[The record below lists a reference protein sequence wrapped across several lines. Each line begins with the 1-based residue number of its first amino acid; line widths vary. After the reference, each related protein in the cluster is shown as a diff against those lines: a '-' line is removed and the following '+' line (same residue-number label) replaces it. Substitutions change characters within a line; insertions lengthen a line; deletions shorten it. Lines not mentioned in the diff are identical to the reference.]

1 MVPIAQE
8 GMVASDPMVAGV
20 VLFGRGHMGCG
31 LLIEPR
37 PAHAI
42 DPKDPEALAGF
53 RQKIWLVHRYARL
66 YICLYSFSYRPI
78 VEEANRVAPTETA
91 HIYKDMIIVVDPAKP
106 LPRAAKGT
114 VIRPQAMKAYEEE
127 IENL

>member
-1 MVPIAQE
+1 
-8 GMVASDPMVAGV
+8 
-20 VLFGRGHMGCG
+20 MG
-31 LLIEPR
+31 
-37 PAHAI
+37 
-42 DPKDPEALAGF
+42 ALG
-53 RQKIWLVHRYARL
+53 
-66 YICLYSFSYRPI
+66 YIFAYIYILYRPI